1 MLGQFFGNEGQ
12 RGGGVGGP
20 GARPPQNNKWE
31 QPGETGETIAVVDS
45 QQPSAKLAALGN
57 QLRQLKAMGDVE
69 GVETAIVSIENQ
81 MAEIRKKRDDAKPK
95 SQLYYSRE
103 QRVKQTAKQVD
114 AAKKAKEARQK
125 DLEQAQKAFEEADK
139 MLQRAEESH
148 TTAKAELEKE
158 EPPRASDA
166 MEEGDQPDLS
176 QDQLCALL
184 RAKIGE
190 SDEINQILG
199 NLQAMGE
206 RKRQEEL
213 QQRQEQEA
221 QQAEQNRRQREQPQ
235 GESAEAGGDLATS
248 SQRVAARAGA
258 RSRSRSQERR
268 KMVAEAKEEAHAA
281 IRAELAKQYEE
292 WQAAKPT
299 EGSLDEL
306 QEWENSNPFKRQ
318 RCV

>member
-1 MLGQFFGNEGQ
+1 MHSGAFYFVLFFLTLFQGWRPRVISTTTTTTTMATKVGPAANVAAGTTIP
-12 RGGGVGGP
+12 RGGIAAGVVLSAHRCPRACLANSLGTK
-20 GARPPQNNKWE
+20 ANVE
-31 QPGETGETIAVVDS
+31 EELVDLGEGHRKTTSGSSQGKLGRRSPSSTP

-81 MAEIRKKRDDAKPK
+81 MAEIRKKRDEAKPK

-139 MLQRAEESH
+139 MLQMAEESH

-166 MEEGDQPDLS
+166 MEEEGDQPDLS

-199 NLQAMGE
+199 NLQATG
-206 RKRQEEL
+206 
-213 QQRQEQEA
+213 
-221 QQAEQNRRQREQPQ
+221 
-235 GESAEAGGDLATS
+235 
-248 SQRVAARAGA
+248 
-258 RSRSRSQERR
+258 
-268 KMVAEAKEEAHAA
+268 
-281 IRAELAKQYEE
+281 
-292 WQAAKPT
+292 
-299 EGSLDEL
+299 
-306 QEWENSNPFKRQ
+306 
-318 RCV
+318 